1 MCCVIRI
8 VYHIFYY
15 NHIFYINSFSE
26 TFSCGSSGAGALGE
40 GKMLLQGPLGDGSG
54 SSFTPLVVVELASD
68 TKEEAIAWLLSRIR
82 DQQRNGGV
90 EVRVYLLHCNIG
102 FHCLPLH
109 SVLLILLLPP
119 GAELLVEQLGPG
131 VGPQEKENPNL
142 FLVGATWQRL
152 LSGAEDVGLFKEFN
166 DGSMRGFTFAD
177 RHNFQD
183 FKGKVQEEAA

>member
-1 MCCVIRI
+1 
-8 VYHIFYY
+8 
-15 NHIFYINSFSE
+15 
-26 TFSCGSSGAGALGE
+26 
-40 GKMLLQGPLGDGSG
+40 MLLQGPLGDGSG

-82 DQQRNGGV
+82 DQQRNGG
-90 EVRVYLLHCNIG
+90 
-102 FHCLPLH
+102 
-109 SVLLILLLPP
+109 
-119 GAELLVEQLGPG
+119 AELLVKQLGPG

-166 DGSMRGFTFAD
+166 DGSMRSFTFAD

-183 FKGKVQEEAA
+183 FKGDGDDFLSMAECQYIIKHELDTLRAKDETHVPGHSQVKLYPGKSISECLSV